1 MKINHFSHKSH
12 NALHG
17 FSLIELMVGMVIALI
32 ASIVIFQVLAVSEGY
47 KRTTTGGSDAL
58 QSGGFSAYSL
68 SRLIGAGGG
77 GFATTPNALGCPL
90 GLFRGATQ
98 VLGQDSSPFRIAD
111 ELPAPFEA
119 AIDFRITLVPALIIA
134 GADSDTPDV
143 IITMAGNHPSIGR
156 HTMTASQAPNSITL
170 ADNVVIGINSSQDA
184 TGAAM
189 HDLLLAIDQEP
200 GAARGAD
207 TTCDIAEAVDA
218 PSLVSPYTIPNPI
231 ALETDANFS
240 GPNMFTNSGSPAY
253 YSKTLAI
260 NNLGPV
266 SATTP
271 TPRSG
276 PQFMA
281 LGVGSDTVTPNA
293 LLSLNLLTGYCPAVN
308 VGASCIAA
316 NTWVTQSLADNII
329 SIKAIYGVATL
340 PLDPNVSSWVA
351 PTGNTWGASALSAN
365 RNNLLRLRAIRLAV
379 IARNAQPEKTADTA
393 AAGAVG
399 FSPATFTL
407 FADTDA
413 SMVVNNPDRHYR
425 YKVFETT
432 IPLRN
437 MVLMTQ
443 NP

>member
-184 TGAAM
+184 TGAA
-189 HDLLLAIDQEP
+189 I
-200 GAARGAD
+200 
-207 TTCDIAEAVDA
+207 
-218 PSLVSPYTIPNPI
+218 
-231 ALETDANFS
+231 
-240 GPNMFTNSGSPAY
+240 
-253 YSKTLAI
+253 
-260 NNLGPV
+260 
-266 SATTP
+266 
-271 TPRSG
+271 RSG
-276 PQFMA
+276 Q
-281 LGVGSDTVTPNA
+281 
-293 LLSLNLLTGYCPAVN
+293 
-308 VGASCIAA
+308 
-316 NTWVTQSLADNII
+316 
-329 SIKAIYGVATL
+329 GVART
-340 PLDPNVSSWVA
+340 S
-351 PTGNTWGASALSAN
+351 TCAN
-365 RNNLLRLRAIRLAV
+365 RSGNPETAHAIPAIASESTVNGTASISAV
-379 IARNAQPEKTADTA
+379 FTTAGRD
-393 AAGAVG
+393 
-399 FSPATFTL
+399 SC
-407 FADTDA
+407 AD
-413 SMVVNNPDRHYR
+413 
-425 YKVFETT
+425 ETSSR
-432 IPLRN
+432 IF
-437 MVLMTQ
+437 
-443 NP
+443 